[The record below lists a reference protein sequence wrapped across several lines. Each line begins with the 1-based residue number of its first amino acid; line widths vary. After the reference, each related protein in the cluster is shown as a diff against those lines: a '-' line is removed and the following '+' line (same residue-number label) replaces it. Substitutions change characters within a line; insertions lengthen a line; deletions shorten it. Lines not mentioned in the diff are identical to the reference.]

1 MVNALHIDQLLS
13 NTKRIIAHQHELEKL
28 RGETFN
34 IFSVL
39 GLERYE
45 NRTHSAFLG
54 ELLNPKGS
62 HLKGFAFLKL
72 FLEVFEIT
80 HVDIET
86 AELHL
91 EYHIGTRDD
100 IKKQGGRIDIFI
112 KDRNYNA
119 IAIEN
124 KIDAGDQYAQ
134 IERYCNYRNKNYKVF
149 YLTINGDEPSL
160 ESKGALTSGQDYNLL
175 SYKDDILKWL
185 ELCYKEAADTP
196 ILRETIKQY
205 ILLIKKITSTMD
217 NQSEKELIDL
227 MFKYYEESA
236 FIANNFNKVRQTIGE
251 EIRQSVIA
259 ELTKKLLPQDYIIE
273 PGSDATKNYS
283 QIWLYLN
290 QFPDSVLTF
299 GIESFS
305 GIGWHDGNL
314 FIGVFND
321 GETKSQFGLQYDN
334 SNTNKWWVDQC
345 LIKDLHQTKINLSNP
360 DTLKKLSNSAEFK
373 NEFVNHIVSEIIE
386 YLNLK
391 TPQLISF
398 LEQQ

>member
-1 MVNALHIDQLLS
+1 MVNAIHIDQLLS

-62 HLKGFAFLKL
+62 HFKGFAFLKL

-80 HVDIET
+80 HIDIET

-112 KDRNYNA
+112 KDRYYNA

-124 KIDAGDQYAQ
+124 KIDAGDQVAQ
-134 IERYCNYRNKNYKVF
+134 LERYFNHRNKNYKVF
-149 YLTINGDEPSL
+149 YLTINGDEPSV
-160 ESKGALTSGQDYNLL
+160 ESKGSLTSGQDYYLL
-175 SYKDDILKWL
+175 SYKADILKWL
-185 ELCYKEAADTP
+185 ELCFKESSDTP

-236 FIANNFNKVRQTIGE
+236 FIANNFNKVRQIIGE
-251 EIRQSVIA
+251 EIRQKVIA
-259 ELTKKLLPQDYIIE
+259 VLTAKLPPIYLVKA
-273 PGSDATKNYS
+273 GKNAFNNYS
-283 QIWLYLN
+283 QIWLSLK
-290 QFPDSVLTF
+290 QFPNSVLTF

-305 GIGWHDGNL
+305 GIGWFEGNL
-314 FIGVFND
+314 FIGVYND
-321 GETKSQFGLQYDN
+321 GAEKSKFGELCN
-334 SNTNKWWVDQC
+334 NTNTNRWWVDQY
-345 LIKDLHQTKINLSNP
+345 LIKDLLQTKMNLSNP
-360 DTLKKLSNSAEFK
+360 DTLKKLSSDNNFK
-373 NEFVNHIVSEIIE
+373 EEFVNHIVTEVME
-386 YLNLK
+386 YLNTK
-391 TPQLISF
+391 TPQLIEF
-398 LEQQ
+398 LNHN